1 MTARREENMSKS
13 ELEKRIRAL
22 LIFFMAGLC
31 ISGLSAVP
39 LEWETG
45 LAVAWIGPGTW
56 MASVWPAM
64 AEWMALVHEGV
75 IATARLYP
83 FILYGTDWLAF
94 AHLVIAV
101 AFIGP
106 LRDPVKNIWV
116 IEFGMLACLLT
127 FPWILMFVGIR
138 HVPSFWI
145 LVDMVFGTIGI
156 LPLWL
161 ARKYTLQ
168 LART

>member
-1 MTARREENMSKS
+1 MSHAS
-13 ELEKRIRAL
+13 LEKRIRAL
-22 LIFFMAGLC
+22 LIFFMTGLSL
-31 ISGLSAVP
+31 SGLSAIP

-45 LAVAWIGPGTW
+45 LALAWIGPGTW
-56 MASVWPAM
+56 MDSVWPAM

-75 IATARLYP
+75 LVTASTYP

-106 LRDPVKNIWV
+106 LRDPIKNIWV

-127 FPWILMFVGIR
+127 FPWILIFIGMR
-138 HVPSFWI
+138 HVPAFWI
-145 LVDMVFGTIGI
+145 LVDMVFGSIGI

-168 LART
+168 MSKL

>member
-1 MTARREENMSKS
+1 MSRAS
-13 ELEKRIRAL
+13 LEKRIRAL
-22 LIFFMAGLC
+22 LIFFMTGLC
-31 ISGLSAVP
+31 LSGLSAIP

-45 LAVAWIGPGTW
+45 LALAWIGPGTW

-75 IATARLYP
+75 TTTARTYP

-127 FPWILMFVGIR
+127 FPWILIFVGMR
-138 HVPSFWI
+138 HVPAFWI

-156 LPLWL
+156 IPLWL

-168 LART
+168 MAKM

>member
-1 MTARREENMSKS
+1 VRRS
-13 ELEKRIRAL
+13 
-22 LIFFMAGLC
+22 
-31 ISGLSAVP
+31 VP
-39 LEWETG
+39 LEWETA
-45 LAVAWIGPGTW
+45 LALAWIGPGTW
-56 MASVWPAM
+56 MASVWPALS
-64 AEWMALVHEGV
+64 EWIGLVHEGV
-75 IATARLYP
+75 MATAKSYP

-94 AHLVIAV
+94 AHLVIAM

-127 FPWILMFVGIR
+127 FPWILIFVVIR
-138 HVPSFWI
+138 HLPLFWI
-145 LVDMVFGTIGI
+145 PVDMIFGTIGL

-168 LART
+168 RAEMG

>member
-1 MTARREENMSKS
+1 MTTPSIEW
-13 ELEKRIRAL
+13 RIRAL
-22 LIFFMAGLC
+22 LIFFMTGLC
-31 ISGLSAVP
+31 LSGLSAIP

-45 LAVAWIGPGTW
+45 LAVTLIGPGTW
-56 MASVWPAM
+56 MASIWPAM
-64 AEWMALVHEGV
+64 AQWMALVHEGV
-75 IATARLYP
+75 SATAKTYP

-106 LRDPVKNIWV
+106 LRDPAKNIWV

-127 FPWILMFVGIR
+127 FPWILTFVGIR
-138 HVPSFWI
+138 QVPAFWI
-145 LVDMVFGTIGI
+145 LVDMAFGTIGI

-161 ARKYTLQ
+161 ARRYTLQ
-168 LART
+168 LTGLQEAPNPG